1 MGISMTRPAS
11 LNIVRW
17 LFSKPDPT
25 TMEDLQAR
33 ICVELGSTAGISVL

>member
-1 MGISMTRPAS
+1 MTRPTS

-25 TMEDLQAR
+25 MMETLQSR
-33 ICVELGSTAGISVL
+33 IHLELRSTAGIGLL